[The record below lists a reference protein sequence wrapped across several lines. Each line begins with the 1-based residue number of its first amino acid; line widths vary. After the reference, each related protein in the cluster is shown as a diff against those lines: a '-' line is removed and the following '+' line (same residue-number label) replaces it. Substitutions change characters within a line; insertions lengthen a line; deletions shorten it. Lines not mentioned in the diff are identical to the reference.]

1 METVELE
8 ILMSFLHHITNP
20 ATLGVSST
28 TIHQEKH
35 VTVGE
40 EGSYK
45 EVGRKTGKTI
55 KSTVTMK
62 G

>member
-1 METVELE
+1 MKTEKLE
-8 ILMSFLHHITNP
+8 ILMSFLHHVTNT
-20 ATLGVSST
+20 ATLGMSST
-28 TIHQEKH
+28 TVHQGEY